1 MGNLTDPRWI
11 VAKGLGFLAIGILA
25 AAILL
30 LLAQSWQVACLL
42 VLSVWAFCRF
52 YYFAFYVIQNYV
64 DGGYRYAGLLDFARY
79 LLFYRSRSR
88 NRSKLDHEPN
98 SLPKDWL

>member
-42 VLSVWAFCRF
+42 ALSVWAFCRF
-52 YYFAFYVIQNYV
+52 YYFAFLRDRKVRRWWLPLRRFTRLYP
-64 DGGYRYAGLLDFARY
+64 LLTF
-79 LLFYRSRSR
+79 
-88 NRSKLDHEPN
+88 
-98 SLPKDWL
+98 LPLSISQWK